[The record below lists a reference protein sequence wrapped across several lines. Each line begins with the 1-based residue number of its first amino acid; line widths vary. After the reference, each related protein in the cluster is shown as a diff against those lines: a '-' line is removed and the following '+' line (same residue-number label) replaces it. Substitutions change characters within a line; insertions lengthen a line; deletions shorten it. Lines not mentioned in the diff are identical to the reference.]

1 MKAEEEKG
9 ILGTNEEGMK
19 TMMRERKRREFELEG
34 YGRKSFHCSLCRRK
48 SFDFI
53 CICVWENFTKPS
65 RPTVWCFGGRGTISS
80 NCLSPLYLN
89 RPRGLLQMAELLE
102 PMYNE
107 ARRSGFTQVEVDELG
122 PSWVRTRSG
131 FE

>member
-1 MKAEEEKG
+1 MEGRVSIALCVGERALISFAFAFGK
-9 ILGTNEEGMK
+9 ILQNRADQRSGV
-19 TMMRERKRREFELEG
+19 L
-34 YGRKSFHCSLCRRK
+34 
-48 SFDFI
+48 
-53 CICVWENFTKPS
+53 V
-65 RPTVWCFGGRGTISS
+65 VRGTISS

-102 PMYNE
+102 SMYNE
-107 ARRSGFTQVEVDELG
+107 ARRSGFTQVEVDKLG